1 MNFKI
6 TTVETRFDL
15 FFKKCINLIMKDGK
29 KLKASKIFFTTI
41 LILKNKLKKDF
52 EKKNQKEISVTIT
65 LLGLISQALEN
76 ITPSLEVR
84 KVRVAG
90 STYLVPSILSKKK
103 QETLALKWLLES
115 AKKRKKNSNI
125 SFAACLAD
133 EILDASRKTG
143 YARQKRDELH
153 RVAQANRASLRYRW
167 W

>member
-1 MNFKI
+1 MTLKI
-6 TTVETRFDL
+6 TTVETRFDV
-15 FFKKCINLIMKDGK
+15 FFKKCINLMMKDGK

-41 LILKNKLKKDF
+41 LILKNRLKKDL
-52 EKKNQKEISVTIT
+52 EKKNQREISLKIT
-65 LLGLISQALEN
+65 LLRLISQALEN

-103 QETLALKWLLES
+103 QETLALKWLLEA
-115 AKKRKKNSNI
+115 AKKRKKNSNTC
-125 SFAACLAD
+125 FAACLAD
-133 EILDASRKTG
+133 EILDASKKAG
-143 YARQKRDELH
+143 HARQKRDELH

>member
-1 MNFKI
+1 MNFNI

-29 KLKASKIFFTTI
+29 KSKASKIFFTTI
-41 LILKNKLKKDF
+41 LILKNRLKKDL
-52 EKKNQKEISVTIT
+52 EKKNQKEISLTIT
-65 LLGLISQALEN
+65 LLRLISQALEN

-115 AKKRKKNSNI
+115 AKKRKKNSSN